1 MMQEGDPKAVSATQ
15 ELIEMRHRLP
25 VEELLRGYNSL
36 GWTQQEIADKLGV
49 SRISVVRWFRR
60 YDIEP
65 AYRGRPRGDAA

>member
-1 MMQEGDPKAVSATQ
+1 MTQEADPQPLSATQ

-49 SRISVVRWFRR
+49 SRLSVVRWFRR
-60 YDIEP
+60 YGIEP
-65 AYRGRPRGDAA
+65 AHRGRPRGDVA